1 MMKRFATYYPYE
13 QKLVIEGHH
22 KLIQRE
28 TKNGQSFVESR
39 LIFAH
44 LAKEI
49 GKKVVL
55 VGFGVGVVG
64 LLIQTSNL
72 FLYPVSTI
80 IENAY
85 YHAIDWVHYE
95 VWQPIHNLL
104 SMKISL
110 GHYIASID
118 AHQTTSSPIAK
129 DGHYILEKIDGKMK
143 NHFEGVKDF
152 LERNK

>member
-1 MMKRFATYYPYE
+1 MIKRFATYYPYE
-13 QKLVIEGHH
+13 QKLVIEGQH
-22 KLIQRE
+22 KFIEGE
-28 TKNGQSFVESR
+28 TKNGQSFVDSR
-39 LIFAH
+39 FMFAH

-55 VGFGVGVVG
+55 FGFGVGVVG
-64 LLIQTSNL
+64 LLIPTSKL
-72 FLYPVSTI
+72 FLYPVCMF

-85 YHAIDWVHYE
+85 YYAIDWVHYD
-95 VWQPIHNLL
+95 VGQHIHNLS
-104 SMKISL
+104 SMNISS

-118 AHQTTSSPIAK
+118 VNQTPSSPLAK